1 MSFPCVGIDGAGLA
15 LKCLQVP
22 FCANNVY
29 DLEGRYQQ
37 HLEKHLPDCDLHLG
51 SIDGDIC
58 QADLGSIERPVDLL
72 ISGPPCPPWAGNG
85 CHKGQEDSRADVFLS
100 VMKMVLVLIK
110 SGDLKACVLENVKGI
125 MHQRNGATSFM
136 ENITAFLRHECP
148 EFDWGVV
155 SLKAEQYM
163 LAQQRTR
170 VFLRGLRRTVGKG
183 TVPEPLDPF
192 GKKPLVDFLD
202 PKLPS
207 VDKSTLTDVTRQNL
221 IDAMAAINKMMKK
234 GDAVSS
240 DIIVFPLDRA
250 EGKVY
255 VRRFSKNIVPTLT
268 TTNMFLASLDL
279 EMPEKDRKFFRFL
292 SLTERMLLQGFDAD
306 TLYDCSD
313 ALRIKGAGNTYPV
326 PLIIAV
332 VAPLLMEIRP
342 NLGAVPRSSTSLGA
356 QDCAKF
362 DEFMEAC
369 KADSMRALARGIAKK
384 RPAAVKTQAKKKSSQ
399 QSESQSKNES
409 SKCQEKGSKSKSKG
423 NHKGWDK
430 KIHRA
435 PFAESIPLDW
445 IVILLIMAAAW
456 ALLAES
462 SPKGWRA
469 ENMFVSCAGILII
482 V

>member
-384 RPAAVKTQAKKKSSQ
+384 RPAAVKTQAKKKKQPAKREPKQKRKQ
-399 QSESQSKNES
+399 QVPRERLEIQKQREPQRVGQKDPS
-409 SKCQEKGSKSKSKG
+409 GTVRRIDTVG
-423 NHKGWDK
+423 LDRH
-430 KIHRA
+430 
-435 PFAESIPLDW
+435 PLDHGSG
-445 IVILLIMAAAW
+445 L
-456 ALLAES
+456 
-462 SPKGWRA
+462 
-469 ENMFVSCAGILII
+469 GIAS
-482 V
+482 

>member
-110 SGDLKACVLENVKGI
+110 SGDLKACVLENVKD
-125 MHQRNGATSFM
+125 
-136 ENITAFLRHECP
+136 ECP

-207 VDKSTLTDVTRQNL
+207 VDKSTLTDVMRQNL

-268 TTNMFLASLDL
+268 TTNKYLFLASLDL

-292 SLTERMLLQGFDAD
+292 SSTERMLLQWFDAD

-313 ALRIKGAGNTYPV
+313 ALRIKGAGNAYPV

-342 NLGAVPRSSTSLGA
+342 NLGTVPRSSTSLGA
-356 QDCAKF
+356 QDCSKF

-384 RPAAVKTQAKKKSSQ
+384 RPAAVKTQAKNKTKAASKARAKAKTKAASAKRKARNPKAKGTTKGGTKR
-399 QSESQSKNES
+399 SIGHRSKNRYRWIGS
-409 SKCQEKGSKSKSKG
+409 S
-423 NHKGWDK
+423 
-430 KIHRA
+430 
-435 PFAESIPLDW
+435 
-445 IVILLIMAAAW
+445 
-456 ALLAES
+456 S
-462 SPKGWRA
+462 S
-469 ENMFVSCAGILII
+469 
-482 V
+482 